1 MNLKII
7 KSIPFGIWF
16 FAYLPNIKPYRKRAV
31 AYHEAEKYEEEVEEL
46 RKVIHIWGS
55 AVTKKAGIKVNVQGL
70 ENIPEG
76 PVVFVSN
83 HQGNFDIPIFFT
95 AIPTH
100 QHAFVAKDSLERI
113 PIFGGWIRDI
123 RSVFINRDDARASLK
138 AIQEGVDLLKKGFS
152 LVIFPEGTRAKSCEM
167 ADFKKGSLRLATK
180 AGVPVVPVTLNGSY
194 RAFEEKGYVRPC
206 EVDFYI
212 HPAIDTASLPKAEAN
227 DLAAAVEQIVRTKLE
242 EMCAKENR

>member
-1 MNLKII
+1 MLSPRN
-7 KSIPFGIWF
+7 IPFVLWLV
-16 FAYLPNIKPYRKRAV
+16 AYLPKIQPYRNRAV
-31 AYHEAEKYEEEVEEL
+31 ALGKEGRYEEEVEEL
-46 RKVIHIWGS
+46 RKVVHIWGS

-83 HQGNFDIPIFFT
+83 HQGNFDIPIFGT

-100 QHAFVAKDSLERI
+100 QLAFVAKASLKKL
-113 PIFGGWIRDI
+113 PFYGNWIRDI
-123 RSVFINRDDARASLK
+123 RSVFMEREDARAALK

-152 LVIFPEGTRAKSCEM
+152 LVMFPEGTRARSSNM
-167 ADFKKGSLRLATK
+167 AEFKKGSLRLATK

-194 RAFEEKGYVRPC
+194 KAFEEKGLVCPC

-212 HPAIDTASLPKAEAN
+212 HPAIDTASLSKVEAN
-227 DLAAAVEQIVRTKLE
+227 DLAATVEQIVRTKLE
-242 EMCAKENR
+242 EMCKADA